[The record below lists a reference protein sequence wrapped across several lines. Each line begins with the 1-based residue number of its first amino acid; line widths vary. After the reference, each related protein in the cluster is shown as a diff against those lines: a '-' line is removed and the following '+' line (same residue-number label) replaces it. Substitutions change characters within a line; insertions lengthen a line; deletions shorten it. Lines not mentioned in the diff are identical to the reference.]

1 MFKVGQKVFSA
12 AYGEG
17 VVTEVV
23 NMLMHY
29 PVLVKSNSGFT
40 EGYTIEGRLFIF
52 ASQPDLVAISEE
64 KNHV

>member
-23 NMLMHY
+23 NMLMFY
-29 PVLVKSNSGFT
+29 PVLVKFNSGFA
-40 EGYTIEGRLFIF
+40 EVYTLDGRLFIS
-52 ASQPDLVAISEE
+52 AKQPDLVVIPEE
-64 KNHV
+64 

>member
-23 NMLMHY
+23 NTLMHY
-29 PVLVKSNSGFT
+29 PVLVKFNSGLT
-40 EGYTIEGRLFIF
+40 EVYTLDGRLFIS
-52 ASQPDLVAISEE
+52 AKQPDLVVIPEE
-64 KNHV
+64 